1 MSTGSDKSVIRRKA
15 QSGREDFDVRA
26 MSWSKAVRLSLERLG
41 DRLFELQL
49 SVRTVVQEDCALAG
63 LKDVASGDRLVMLLD
78 VYADLAKG
86 EGGPA
91 GVGGM
96 GRGAAIMDRGL
107 VQSLVEVQT
116 RGKITEA
123 ELDDRPFTPTDA
135 AVTAQLIDPVL
146 ASVDEM
152 MMETPQS
159 PDPLRLRYGDKV
171 EDARALLLA
180 LEAPDYALFRISI
193 DVEEGKR
200 SGDMVL
206 AIPEE
211 LLRPPPPVPDKEE
224 ADASDFDLSGMALSA
239 PVSLNAVVARLS
251 MPLSQVS
258 ALKPGDRLP
267 VERDALTRT
276 ELVGSK
282 GFMLGKV
289 MLGQMNGLRAVR
301 LGHGGMVEDD
311 HEGSST
317 MQEGAGLSRPAVV
330 GAALVGSAPD
340 GPGLAVP
347 SRDTPSGG
355 DAGGAVMVMNGLPD
369 LVEDIGRPPDL
380 ELPALDVDLSS
391 DLSSDSDDGLDLAGA
406 DGMELADLA
415 DLSGLDDAT
424 LGTSDDDPPGL
435 PDIPG
440 LPSL

>member
-1 MSTGSDKSVIRRKA
+1 MSTGSDKSVIRKKA
-15 QSGREDFDVRA
+15 QSGREDFDARA

-41 DRLFELQL
+41 DRLFDLQL

-63 LKDVASGDRLVMLLD
+63 LKDVALGDRLVMLLD

-86 EGGPA
+86 EPGPP
-91 GVGGM
+91 GGM

-116 RGKITEA
+116 RGKITDADLE
-123 ELDDRPFTPTDA
+123 DRPFTPTDA

-152 MMETPQS
+152 MTETPQS

-180 LEAPDYALFRISI
+180 LEAPDFALFRISI

-211 LLRPPPPVPDKEE
+211 LLRPPPPVPDPEE
-224 ADASDFDLSGMALSA
+224 ADAADFDLSGMALSA
-239 PVSLNAVVARLS
+239 PVSFNAVLARVS

-258 ALKPGDRLP
+258 ELKPGDTLP
-267 VERDALTRT
+267 VERSALNKT

-289 MLGQMNGLRAVR
+289 VLGQMNGFRAIR
-301 LGHGGMVEDD
+301 LGLDEGRDATEASPHTMEDMDEGHGAAAAGSSGAASTDTTQSVASPMDRLPEPLDDLPELDLPGLEDD
-311 HEGSST
+311 FSLDTGEG
-317 MQEGAGLSRPAVV
+317 EGLS
-330 GAALVGSAPD
+330 
-340 GPGLAVP
+340 GLEP
-347 SRDTPSGG
+347 PELG
-355 DAGGAVMVMNGLPD
+355 DLG
-369 LVEDIGRPPDL
+369 
-380 ELPALDVDLSS
+380 
-391 DLSSDSDDGLDLAGA
+391 
-406 DGMELADLA
+406 

-424 LGTSDDDPPGL
+424 RSLTDDDMPGL
-435 PDIPG
+435 PDILG